1 VTVAAAPSTQRR
13 TVLGTCHHDCPDS
26 CGWVVTIEDRPEDR
40 HGGDPSAP
48 TGPTAVRMRGNPEHP
63 YSRGELCPKVNRFLD
78 RVYSPNRILRPLVR
92 RGAKGEGDFATA
104 SWDEALAVVAE
115 RLSEIVDR
123 HGGEAVLPWWS
134 AGTQGLIQQSSLD
147 RRFFAKLGA
156 SRLTGSLCGAV
167 AGAGTASTNGS
178 GRAADP
184 TDVRFAQ
191 LVLLWGTNTRLTNR
205 HLWPF
210 VEEARGNGATIV
222 VIDPMRTMTAES
234 ADWFVQPLP
243 GTDVALMLGT
253 MHVLVRDGLID
264 HDYVERHT
272 VGFDRLAAVVR
283 EWSPARAAQVCGL
296 DADEVERLGR
306 AYGTTTPAFI
316 RTLIGAEHQEHG
328 AMFFRTLA
336 CLPALTGAW
345 RHRGGGLARSVGAW
359 AETNVDES
367 VFDGPSPG
375 PAGARRSVNMNHLGR
390 ALTDP
395 TMEPR
400 VMALFVW
407 NGNPLVSVPNAELTR
422 RGLERDDLFT
432 VASEQFL
439 TDTARYADVVF
450 PATTQ
455 IEQTDVVASWGH
467 LYLGWNEAA
476 IPPLGEAV
484 PNTELWRR
492 LARAMGFTEP
502 ELFEGDESL
511 LRSALRDVDL
521 GALRERGFVRLSL
534 PEDLR
539 PYADGGFATATGRAE
554 LYSDSLAAQGHDP
567 LPAFR
572 RPGEGVG
579 GEAGLTERY
588 PLVLMTPK
596 NHTRF
601 LNTSYSHLPKHGPAE
616 GGPFAELDPADA
628 AARGITEG
636 DAVRVWN
643 ERGSLTL
650 TARLSTR
657 LRPGV
662 VAVPFGW
669 WSAQHD
675 DQGTAN
681 SLTNDTL
688 TDWGGGVAYGSTRVE
703 AELVPSE
710 PTQTRA
716 EAAGSADSSS
726 RP

>member
-1 VTVAAAPSTQRR
+1 M
-13 TVLGTCHHDCPDS
+13 LGTCHHDCPDS
-26 CGWVVTIEDRPEDR
+26 CGWVVTVEDEPED
-40 HGGDPSAP
+40 PSS
-48 TGPTAVRMRGNPEHP
+48 GPTAVRLRGNPDHP

-78 RVYSPNRILRPLVR
+78 RVYSPDRILRPLVR
-92 RGAKGEGDFATA
+92 RGNSGNKGRADFAPA
-104 SWDEALAVVAE
+104 SWDEALALVAE
-115 RLSEIVDR
+115 RLGEIVHR
-123 HGGEAVLPWWS
+123 YGGEAVLPWWS
-134 AGTQGLIQQSSLD
+134 AGTQGLIHQSSLD

-184 TDVRFAQ
+184 TDVRFAR

-243 GTDVALMLGT
+243 GTDVALMLGL
-253 MHVLVRDGLID
+253 MHVLIRDDLID

-272 VGFDRLAAVVR
+272 VGFEHLAEVVR

-296 DADEVERLGR
+296 RADEVERLGHT
-306 AYGTTTPAFI
+306 YGTTSPTFI

-328 AMFFRTLA
+328 AMFFRALA

-367 VFDGPSPG
+367 VFDEPQLGPPT
-375 PAGARRSVNMNHLGR
+375 ARRAVNMNHLGR
-390 ALTDP
+390 ALTD
-395 TMEPR
+395 TAMDPR

-422 RGLERDDLFT
+422 RGLVREDLFT
-432 VASEQFL
+432 VVSEQFL
-439 TDTARYADVVF
+439 TDTARYADVIF
-450 PATTQ
+450 PAATQ

-502 ELFEGDESL
+502 ELFEDDESL
-511 LRSALRDVDL
+511 LRSALRGVDVE
-521 GALRERGFVRLSL
+521 ALRARGFVRAVAARG
-534 PEDLR
+534 PAALR
-539 PYADGGFATATGRAE
+539 RRRLRHGQRPGRA
-554 LYSDSLAAQGHDP
+554 LQRRA
-567 LPAFR
+567 R
-572 RPGEGVG
+572 RPGPRPAAHLPP
-579 GEAGLTERY
+579 AGRRLRRRRPAGRALSAGAHDAQESHTV
-588 PLVLMTPK
+588 PQHLVLPPPQA
-596 NHTRF
+596 RPRRGW
-601 LNTSYSHLPKHGPAE
+601 SVRRARPRRRRGPR
-616 GGPFAELDPADA
+616 DR
-628 AARGITEG
+628 RGRHRAGVE
-636 DAVRVWN
+636 
-643 ERGSLTL
+643 
-650 TARLSTR
+650 
-657 LRPGV
+657 RPGIPHPHRPGGRPAATGGRGRAFRLV
-662 VAVPFGW
+662 VR
-669 WSAQHD
+669 SA
-675 DQGTAN
+675 
-681 SLTNDTL
+681 
-688 TDWGGGVAYGSTRVE
+688 R
-703 AELVPSE
+703 
-710 PTQTRA
+710 
-716 EAAGSADSSS
+716 
-726 RP
+726 

>member
-1 VTVAAAPSTQRR
+1 MRPTPDVATERTTVTAPPSSQRR
-13 TVLGTCHHDCPDS
+13 AVLGTCHHDCPDS
-26 CGWVVTIEDRPEDR
+26 CGWVVTVEDQPECT
-40 HGGDPSAP
+40 PS
-48 TGPTAVRMRGNPEHP
+48 GPTAVRLRGNPDHP

-78 RVYSPNRILRPLVR
+78 RVYSPDRLLRPLVR
-92 RGAKGEGDFATA
+92 RGSSGNKGQGDFAPV
-104 SWDEALAVVAE
+104 SWDEALALVAE
-115 RLSEIVDR
+115 RLGEIVRR

-184 TDVRFAQ
+184 TDVRFAR

-243 GTDVALMLGT
+243 GTDVALMLGM
-253 MHVLVRDGLID
+253 MHVLIRDDLVD

-272 VGFDRLAAVVR
+272 VGFERLAELVR
-283 EWSPARAAQVCGL
+283 EWSPARVAEVCGL
-296 DADEVERLGR
+296 GTDEVERLGG

-328 AMFFRTLA
+328 AMFFRALA

-367 VFDGPSPG
+367 VFDAPPPG
-375 PAGARRSVNMNHLGR
+375 PPKARRAVNMNHLGR

-395 TMEPR
+395 AMDPP
-400 VMALFVW
+400 VKALFVW

-422 RGLERDDLFT
+422 RGLAREDLFT

-439 TDTARYADVVF
+439 TDTARFADVIF
-450 PATTQ
+450 PAATQ

-467 LYLGWNEAA
+467 LYLGWNAAA

-502 ELFEGDESL
+502 ELFEDDESL
-511 LRSALRDVDL
+511 LRSALHDVDL
-521 GALRERGFVRLSL
+521 DALRERGFVRLSL

-539 PYADGGFATATGRAE
+539 PYADGGFATASGRAE
-554 LYSDSLAAQGHDP
+554 LYSDALAARGHDP

-572 RPGEGVG
+572 PPGEGVG
-579 GEAGLTERY
+579 GDDELTGRY

-596 NHTRF
+596 THTRF
-601 LNTSYSHLPKHGPAE
+601 LNTSYSHLPKHGPPE
-616 GGPFAELDPADA
+616 GGPFAELDPTDA
-628 AARGITEG
+628 TTRGIAEG
-636 DAVRVWN
+636 DTVRVWN
-643 ERGSLTL
+643 DRGSLTL
-650 TARLSTR
+650 TARVGAR

-669 WSAQHD
+669 WSDQHGER
-675 DQGTAN
+675 GTAN

-703 AELVPSE
+703 VEAVRDETE
-710 PTQTRA
+710 PATA
-716 EAAGSADSSS
+716 
-726 RP
+726 

>member
-1 VTVAAAPSTQRR
+1 MAADLTAATAAPSTQRR
-13 TVLGTCHHDCPDS
+13 SVVGTCHHDCPDS
-26 CGWVVTIEDRPEDR
+26 CGWVVTVEDNPEDASI
-40 HGGDPSAP
+40 GA
-48 TGPTAVRMRGNPEHP
+48 TAVRLRGNPDHP

-78 RVYSPNRILRPLVR
+78 RVYSPDRILRPLVR
-92 RGAKGEGDFATA
+92 RGAKGDGNLEPV
-104 SWDEALAVVAE
+104 SWDEAVSLVAE
-115 RLSEIVDR
+115 RLGEIVRR

-184 TDVRFAQ
+184 TDVRFAR

-210 VEEARGNGATIV
+210 VEEARANGATVV
-222 VIDPMRTMTAES
+222 VIDPIRTMTAES

-243 GTDVALMLGT
+243 GTDVALMLGL
-253 MHVLVRDGLID
+253 MHVLVRDDLID

-272 VGFDRLAAVVR
+272 LGFERLADLVR
-283 EWSPARAAQVCGL
+283 EWSPARVAQVCGL
-296 DADEVERLGR
+296 GVDEVERLGR

-316 RTLIGAEHQEHG
+316 RTLIGAEHHEHG
-328 AMFFRTLA
+328 AMFFRALA

-367 VFDGPSPG
+367 VFDDVPFVAPT
-375 PAGARRSVNMNHLGR
+375 ARRAINMNHLGR

-395 TMEPR
+395 AMEPR

-422 RGLERDDLFT
+422 RGLAREDLFT
-432 VASEQFL
+432 VVSEQFV
-439 TDTARYADVVF
+439 TDTARYADVIL
-450 PATTQ
+450 PAATQ
-455 IEQTDVVASWGH
+455 IEQTDVVPSWGH

-502 ELFEGDESL
+502 ELFEDDESL
-511 LRSALRDVDL
+511 LRSALHDVDL
-521 GALRERGFVRLSL
+521 ESLRQRGFSRLSL

-539 PYADGGFATATGRAE
+539 PYAEGGFATASGRAE
-554 LYSDSLAAQGHDP
+554 LYSDALAAQGHDP
-567 LPAFR
+567 LPGFS
-572 RPGEGVG
+572 PPTEGIGGEEGV
-579 GEAGLTERY
+579 TERF

-601 LNTSYSHLPKHGPAE
+601 LNTSYSHLPKHGPPE
-616 GGPFAELDPADA
+616 GGPFAELDPTDA
-628 AARGITEG
+628 AARGIADG
-636 DAVRVWN
+636 GAVRVWN
-643 ERGSLTL
+643 DRGSLTL
-650 TARLSTR
+650 TARVGTR

-669 WSAQHD
+669 WSQEHGEH
-675 DQGTAN
+675 GTAN

-688 TDWGGGVAYGSTRVE
+688 TDWGGGVAYGSTRVDVE
-703 AELVPSE
+703 RLPE
-710 PTQTRA
+710 
-716 EAAGSADSSS
+716 
-726 RP
+726 